1 MDARG
6 GLALRVSGG
15 LELLSDGSGWRGYLY
30 PLFSL
35 PAGSWLTAHA
45 RPGPVGD
52 SDIPERGVLVPTL
65 HTRPGAAAQLPP
77 HLHPTCAG
85 LIAAAAHAQSDP
97 GRRLGH
103 PSDGS
108 GWRGYLRTFIPP
120 APAGSRSAAH
130 ARLATR
136 TRIPGMLPPARHPIR
151 HSPGRGFGPPNVTA
165 RGVDCAGVL
174 PAARFPSVAHRAA
187 GQGLRLLVASVWPAS
202 PLSPFRPGRCRRHA
216 DSDTN
221 IPSGRSVRC
230 AIDDC

>member
-120 APAGSRSAAH
+120 APAGSRPAAH

-151 HSPGRGFGPPNVTA
+151 HSPGRGVGPPSVTA
-165 RGVDCAGVL
+165 RCVDCADVL
-174 PAARFPSVAHRAA
+174 PAAR
-187 GQGLRLLVASVWPAS
+187 L
-202 PLSPFRPGRCRRHA
+202 PFCRSPGRGARFTTAGAQRLACFPIVSLPARQLSTSRRLRYQHPERTV
-216 DSDTN
+216 SKVCH
-221 IPSGRSVRC
+221 R
-230 AIDDC
+230 